1 VEEFSGVDQD
11 LTLGELH
18 GLFQATDV
26 GSSARVVRH
35 AGEHEIPGD
44 VAPVVMHLD
53 ATVGGR
59 NVGSVLEE
67 VRLLDGVIGER
78 QERAKQKLGVREG
91 GWEDGMK
98 I

>member
-1 VEEFSGVDQD
+1 
-11 LTLGELH
+11 
-18 GLFQATDV
+18 
-26 GSSARVVRH
+26 
-35 AGEHEIPGD
+35 
-44 VAPVVMHLD
+44 MHLD